1 MSWRMNWRLWLPSPQ
16 QISNAAQ
23 LRRTA
28 YLQSTMQQAIGMM
41 VLLALA
47 AGLLPFALN
56 WFLAAQTG
64 TVLPIAQAVQASAEA
79 QDVAGRMGSN
89 TPWFFNSAALDELY
103 QTVAGMDQ
111 PLPGWLAGG
120 LSALG
125 EWIHW
130 PLHWLSL
137 WIVYGAVVMVAN
149 KGLGGNVTMQRF
161 YAATGYA
168 AAPLLLTGLSPIPCL
183 GTLAGLVG
191 VGWSLAVYVRANA
204 EVTGLPLPRAAAA
217 ALLPLPIIGLA
228 ILLVGGLLV
237 ALSALL
243 IAL

>member
-1 MSWRMNWRLWLPSPQ
+1 MRWHMNWRVWLPSPQ

-23 LRRTA
+23 LRRAA
-28 YLQSTMQQAIGMM
+28 YLQSTMQQAIGMI
-41 VLLALA
+41 VLLALV
-47 AGLLPFALN
+47 AGLLPFILN

-79 QDVAGRMGSN
+79 QDVTGRLGFN
-89 TPWFFNSAALDELY
+89 TPWFFNSAALHDLY
-103 QTVAGMDQ
+103 QTIAGMGQ
-111 PLPGWLAGG
+111 PLPDWLAGG

-125 EWIHW
+125 EWINW
-130 PLHWLSL
+130 PLQWLSL

-161 YAATGYA
+161 YAATSYA

-191 VGWSLAVYVRANA
+191 VGWSLVVYIRANA

-228 ILLVGGLLV
+228 ILLAGGLLV
-237 ALSALL
+237 ALSGLI

>member
-1 MSWRMNWRLWLPSPQ
+1 MNWRDWLPSPQ

-28 YLQSTMQQAIGMM
+28 YLHSTMQQAMGMI
-41 VLLALA
+41 VLLALL
-47 AGLLPFALN
+47 AGLLPFVMN
-56 WFLAAQTG
+56 WIAAAQTG
-64 TVLPIAQAVQASAEA
+64 TVLPIAEAVRAGTET
-79 QDVAGRMGSN
+79 QDVAGRISFS
-89 TPWFFNSAALDELY
+89 TPWFFNSAALHELY

-125 EWIHW
+125 EWVNW
-130 PLHWLSL
+130 PLRWLSL
-137 WIVYGAVVMVAN
+137 WIVYGAAVLVAN

-161 YAATGYA
+161 YAATSYA

-183 GTLAGLVG
+183 GALAGLAG
-191 VGWSLAVYVRANA
+191 IGWSLAVYVRANA

-217 ALLPLPIIGLA
+217 VLLPLPVIGLV
-228 ILLVGGLLV
+228 ILLTGGLLV

-243 IAL
+243 LL

>member
-1 MSWRMNWRLWLPSPQ
+1 MNWRVWLPTPQ

-23 LRRTA
+23 LRQA
-28 YLQSTMQQAIGMM
+28 SYLQITMQQAMGMIM
-41 VLLALA
+41 LLALL

-56 WFLAAQTG
+56 WFLAAQTD
-64 TVLPIAQAVQASAEA
+64 TILPIAQALQASAEA
-79 QDVAGRMGSN
+79 QDVAGRMGLN
-89 TPWFFNSAALDELY
+89 TPWFFNSAALYDFY

-125 EWIHW
+125 EWLNW
-130 PLHWLSL
+130 PIHWLSL
-137 WIVYGAVVMVAN
+137 WIVYGAAVLVAN

-161 YAATGYA
+161 YAATSFA

-183 GTLAGLVG
+183 GSLAGLAG
-191 VGWSLAVYVRANA
+191 IGWSLAVYVRANA

-217 ALLPLPIIGLA
+217 VLLPLPIIGLS
-228 ILLVGGLLV
+228 ILLIGGLLV

-243 IAL
+243 MAL

>member
-1 MSWRMNWRLWLPSPQ
+1 MNWRVWLPSPQ

-23 LRRTA
+23 LRQTA
-28 YLQSTMQQAIGMM
+28 YLQSTMQQAMGMI
-41 VLLALA
+41 VLLALL
-47 AGLLPFALN
+47 AGLLPFVFH
-56 WFLAAQTG
+56 WFVAAQSG
-64 TVLPIAQAVQASAEA
+64 TVLPVAQVVRASAEA
-79 QDVAGRMGSN
+79 EDVAGRIGFR
-89 TPWFFNSAALDELY
+89 TRWFFNSAALHELY

-125 EWIHW
+125 EWLNW

-137 WIVYGAVVMVAN
+137 WIVYGAAVLVAN
-149 KGLGGNVTMQRF
+149 KGLGGHVTMQRF
-161 YAATGYA
+161 YAATSYA

-183 GTLAGLVG
+183 GTVAGLVG
-191 VGWSLAVYVRANA
+191 IGWCLAVYVQANA

-217 ALLPLPIIGLA
+217 VLLPLPLIGLL